1 MKAQKCK
8 IRLHGVSREILSG
21 EFESIS
27 AAKKWIRECW
37 NRPYTIVKI
46 NSQGK

>member
-1 MKAQKCK
+1 MKAQECY
-8 IRLHGVSREILSG
+8 IRLHGVRKETQTAP
-21 EFESIS
+21 FPSIA

-46 NSQGK
+46 KKPTA